1 MKILL
6 IDNYDS
12 FTFNLYHYLSSLK
25 SDVEVIRN
33 DKINAREILKKK
45 YKKIV
50 ISPGPGNPNQS
61 GNCINIVKSLYKKI
75 PILGVCLGHQI
86 IGQVFGSKI
95 VQAKVI
101 MHGKTSIIKSKK
113 IGILSGI
120 PSEFEATRYHS
131 LIIDKKTLSKDFE
144 ITAETSN
151 GIIMGI
157 KHKKY
162 NIHGVQFHPESI
174 KTRIGIKI
182 LNNFLKY
189 KNWWKL
195 S

>member
-1 MKILL
+1 MIKILL

-25 SDVEVIRN
+25 TDVEVIRN
-33 DKINAREILKKK
+33 DKINANEILKKK

-61 GNCINIVKSLYKKI
+61 GNCIKIVKSLYKKI

-95 VQAKVI
+95 VQAKML
-101 MHGKTSIIKSKK
+101 MHGKTSIITSKQ
-113 IGILSGI
+113 IGILSKV
-120 PSEFEATRYHS
+120 PSKFEATRYHS
-131 LIIDKKTLSKDFE
+131 LIIDKKTLSKDLL
-144 ITAETSN
+144 ITAETN
-151 GIIMGI
+151 DGVIMGI
-157 KHKKY
+157 QHKKF

-182 LNNFLKY
+182 LNNFLNY
-189 KNWWKL
+189 
-195 S
+195 